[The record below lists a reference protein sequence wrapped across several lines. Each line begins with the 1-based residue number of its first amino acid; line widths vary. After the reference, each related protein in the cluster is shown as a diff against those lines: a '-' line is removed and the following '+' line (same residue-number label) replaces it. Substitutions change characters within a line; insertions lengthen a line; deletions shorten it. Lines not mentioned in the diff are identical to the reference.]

1 MSKLKSTSYAGIMLA
16 RMIKSAEFDG
26 EQFFLFP
33 KTFIERNYRH
43 EWRKRTLDTIYYLA
57 KHGYIDY
64 DGLDGSIIITDLETA
79 KRVAEENGIMTAALQ
94 KDIAEA
100 LKIEEKIEA
109 GEPEEEPAE
118 SEEEPQ
124 PEPGWEQQFPEVQ
137 DAIRKC
143 QEAIENVHKVLASL
157 KF

>member
-16 RMIKSAEFDG
+16 RMIKAAEFDG

-33 KTFIERNYRH
+33 ETFIQRNYSH
-43 EWRKRTLDTIYYLA
+43 EWRKRTLNTIYYLA

-64 DGLDGSIIITDLETA
+64 DGLDGSIIIVDLETA
-79 KRVAEENGIMTAALQ
+79 KHVAEENGILTAALQ

-100 LKIEEKIEA
+100 LKIEEEIEA
-109 GEPEEEPAE
+109 GEPEEEPQPE
-118 SEEEPQ
+118 Q

>member
-16 RMIKSAEFDG
+16 RMIADAEFDG

-33 KTFIERNYRH
+33 KTFIERNYHH

-64 DGLDGSIIITDLETA
+64 DGLDGSIIIVDLETA

-100 LKIEEKIEA
+100 LKAEEDIEA
-109 GEPEEEPAE
+109 GEP
-118 SEEEPQ
+118 EEEPQ
-124 PEPGWEQQFPEVQ
+124 PEPGWEQQFPEMQ

>member
-1 MSKLKSTSYAGIMLA
+1 MSKSKSLKSTSYAGIMLA
-16 RMIKSAEFDG
+16 RMIKDAEFDG

-33 KTFIERNYRH
+33 ETFIQRNYHH
-43 EWRKRTLDTIYYLA
+43 EWRKRTLNTIYYLA
-57 KHGYIDY
+57 NHGYIDY
-64 DGLDGSIIITDLETA
+64 DGLGGSIIITDLETA

-100 LKIEEKIEA
+100 LKAEEEIEA
-109 GEPEEEPAE
+109 GEPEEEPQPE
-118 SEEEPQ
+118 Q
-124 PEPGWEQQFPEVQ
+124 PEPGWEQKFPEVQ